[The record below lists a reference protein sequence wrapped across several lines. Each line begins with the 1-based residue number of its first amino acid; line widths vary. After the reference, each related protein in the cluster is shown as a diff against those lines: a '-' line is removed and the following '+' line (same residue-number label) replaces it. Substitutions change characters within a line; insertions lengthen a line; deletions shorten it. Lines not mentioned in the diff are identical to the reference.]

1 MADATRLELPQQPRA
16 RRTHAQRTAETR
28 AKILAAVVDSIA
40 QVGYQATTAA
50 EITRRS
56 GVTWGAVQHH
66 FGGKD
71 GMLTAVLEDS
81 FNRFAAR
88 IEEIPSED
96 VAIDERA
103 RLFVERAWEHFS
115 SDHYR
120 ATFEILLCYM
130 RREHTA
136 ADGGASWQARMTQ
149 AWDSVWSQLFA
160 AATTSRRRS
169 LMLQHYTVSVLS
181 GLASTLTLEG
191 EGAALVESELELLTR
206 TLQAELAMD
215 QAPRP
220 S

>member
-1 MADATRLELPQQPRA
+1 MADVTRLELPGQQRT

-28 AKILAAVVDSIA
+28 AKIIAAVVDSIA
-40 QVGYQATTAA
+40 EVGYQATTAT

-88 IEEIPSED
+88 IEDIPIED
-96 VAIDERA
+96 TPLEERVS
-103 RLFVERAWEHFS
+103 LFVERAWEHFS
-115 SDHYR
+115 SDQYR

-130 RREHTA
+130 RREHA
-136 ADGGASWQARMTQ
+136 GASSSAEGGTSWQARMTQ
-149 AWDSVWSQLFA
+149 AWDSVWSRLFA
-160 AATTSRRRS
+160 GATISRRRS

-181 GLASTLTLEG
+181 GLASTLSLEG
-191 EGAALVESELELLTR
+191 EGAALVDSELGLLTR
-206 TLQAELAMD
+206 TLREELAVD
-215 QAPRP
+215 RA
-220 S
+220 